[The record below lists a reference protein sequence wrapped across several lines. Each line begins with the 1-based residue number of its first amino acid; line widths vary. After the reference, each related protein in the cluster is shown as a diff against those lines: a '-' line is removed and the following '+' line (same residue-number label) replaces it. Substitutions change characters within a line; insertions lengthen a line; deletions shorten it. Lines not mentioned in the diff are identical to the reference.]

1 MLFVKMDFGI
11 INFYGIN
18 YHEDNFA
25 SCYHVICS
33 NFLPFNTRVFIFL
46 WKFNHWTPD
55 GPLTKFGENWIRF
68 SFGKTFFGHHKLFF
82 MLLKTQLVI
91 MKNVIFQKKRVLYK
105 TFLDIFF
112 SLYKCLPRVFLCMK
126 KRIFFLLK
134 KWMMRKFIKFVVH
147 GWYLL
152 KNKTNFS
159 ALIITK
165 N

>member
-25 SCYHVICS
+25 SCYRVICS

-68 SFGKTFFGHHKLFF
+68 SFGKHFFFVATELCYSWKWTLELSIFMELITTKTILPPVIVLFVQIF
-82 MLLKTQLVI
+82 CLLIQGCSFSFENLIIGPLMDPLQNLVKI
-91 MKNVIFQKKRVLYK
+91 EYDFHSEKH
-105 TFLDIFF
+105 FLDITN
-112 SLYKCLPRVFLCMK
+112 CFLCC
-126 KRIFFLLK
+126 
-134 KWMMRKFIKFVVH
+134 
-147 GWYLL
+147 
-152 KNKTNFS
+152 
-159 ALIITK
+159 
-165 N
+165 